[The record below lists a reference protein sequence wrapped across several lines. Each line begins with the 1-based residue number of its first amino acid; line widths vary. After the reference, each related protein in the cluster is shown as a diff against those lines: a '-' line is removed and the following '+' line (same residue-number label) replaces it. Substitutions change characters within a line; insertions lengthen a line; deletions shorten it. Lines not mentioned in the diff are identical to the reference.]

1 MECNILM
8 NISSVQPNQGKQDEA
23 LFADKS
29 KAALNNRTTPCLD
42 TPGASTSSTGGR
54 TPQVQAQRITAY
66 IDSIQEQLDLI
77 LVHYPP
83 FFPIGTYQ
91 RLDLIEKIRGI
102 QEEVEMSSIDESVKQ
117 TFGSETLKDDAT
129 DEDINVALDKL
140 FGLRDNLMKDR
151 SVSPHKAHPGSILNI
166 KV

>member
-1 MECNILM
+1 M
-8 NISSVQPNQGKQDEA
+8 NVNAVQPNQGLQNSA
-23 LFADKS
+23 LSADKS
-29 KAALNNRTTPCLD
+29 NAASLNKTGSCVGM
-42 TPGASTSSTGGR
+42 PGVSTSSREGR
-54 TPQVQAQRITAY
+54 TAQFQAHGITTY
-66 IDSIQEQLDLI
+66 IDSIQEHLDLI

-102 QEEVEMSSIDESVKQ
+102 QEEVERSSIDESVKQ
-117 TFGSETLKDDAT
+117 TFSSEILKDDAT
-129 DEDINVALDKL
+129 DKDIYVALDKL
-140 FGLRDNLMKDR
+140 FGLRDTLMKDR